1 MKCVLTSIVLV
12 FMFLL
17 IHSECYSQDKRGPY
31 INVGYITNLKK
42 CEACTQADRGGSIR
56 LGYLTEGRLGFYA
69 GYLWFKEFHADYIE
83 YDDKGWGVI
92 VGLDFRILRKEDFD
106 WYIKGGVMSEKFI
119 STYDNRTESETSIKP
134 DLGFLFN
141 YRFINLY
148 LGWQPSEP
156 AHYNVGIGFTL
167 FQPSR

>member
-167 FQPSR
+167 FQPSQ